1 MKMKVKKNL
10 LVGLLPIFLS
20 SNILAWTTE
29 TSDDVWRSGWGQ
41 GISESEVTYGSGNR
55 IYVACHEP
63 LSWGGSSISISL
75 GGMEFPNSE
84 LLIRFD
90 NGKLESFHTDKRGYI
105 ESDSRVG
112 DAQFHYLIDH
122 FKKHK
127 KVYIRAPNGYQST
140 FTLKGSTKALG
151 SDCKSGF
158 SY

>member
-1 MKMKVKKNL
+1 MKVKKNL

>member
-1 MKMKVKKNL
+1 MKSKKNI
-10 LVGLLPIFLS
+10 LVGLLTIFLS
-20 SNILAWTTE
+20 SNTLAWTTE

-41 GISESEVTYGSGNR
+41 GVSESEVTYGSGNR

-63 LSWGGSSISISL
+63 FSWGGSSIAISL
-75 GGMEFPNSE
+75 GGRVFNNSE

-112 DAQFHYLIDH
+112 DSQFNYLIER

-127 KVYIRAPNGYQST
+127 KVYIRAPNGYEAT

-151 SDCKSGF
+151 SDCRSGF

>member
-1 MKMKVKKNL
+1 MKVKKNL
-10 LVGLLPIFLS
+10 LVGFLTIFLS

-41 GISESEVTYGSGNR
+41 GVSESEVTYGSGNR

-127 KVYIRAPNGYQST
+127 KVYIRAPNGYEST

-151 SDCKSGF
+151 NDCKSGF

>member
-10 LVGLLPIFLS
+10 LVGFLTIFLS

-41 GISESEVTYGSGNR
+41 GVSESEVTYGSGNR

-75 GGMEFPNSE
+75 GGREFPNSE

-127 KVYIRAPNGYQST
+127 KVYIRAPNGYEST

-151 SDCKSGF
+151 NDCKSGF

>member
-20 SNILAWTTE
+20 SNILAWTIE

-41 GISESEVTYGSGNR
+41 GVSESEVTYGSGNR

-140 FTLKGSTKALG
+140 FQQKH
-151 SDCKSGF
+151 
-158 SY
+158 

>member
-1 MKMKVKKNL
+1 MKVKKNL

-41 GISESEVTYGSGNR
+41 GVSESEVTYGSGNR

>member
-55 IYVACHEP
+55 IYVTCHEP

>member
-20 SNILAWTTE
+20 SNILAWITE

-41 GISESEVTYGSGNR
+41 GVSESEVTYGSGNR